1 MTRTDRT
8 RRHRAE
14 PAATATPSTPPDHV
28 GLLAASFIMTLAGGG
43 GLYWLIFA
51 SGSLPRIGA
60 ELWLFFVLLLIT
72 VSSLA
77 LPVVR
82 FLNVRFTPMDQE
94 VPPAGVIVRQSVWVG
109 LFVVMCAWLQIPRIL
124 TLPIAIFI
132 IVVFIIV
139 ESFLRTREIAS
150 EKDA

>member
-8 RRHRAE
+8 RRQRAE
-14 PAATATPSTPPDHV
+14 PATTATPSTPPDHV
-28 GLLAASFIMTLAGGG
+28 GLLAASLIMTLAGGG

-72 VSSLA
+72 VSGLA

-82 FLNVRFTPMDQE
+82 FLNVRFTPLDQE

-132 IVVFIIV
+132 IVVFIII